1 VYDERPARDLTGA
14 LLDTNPAQEYDH
26 SGLQLGLHRQIG
38 RAVEL
43 EADYLRLDRAD
54 AFAGYYDYTQ
64 DVLRVRFGFKPMAR
78 LDVSLAAVA
87 RSYDYPR
94 AFAFH
99 VEAGGAR
106 EHEEVGIVL
115 EAEYRITPRLV
126 FSAELDS
133 LDVTSTDARAAYVRT
148 QAMLGVEWRK

>member
-1 VYDERPARDLTGA
+1 M
-14 LLDTNPAQEYDH
+14 
-26 SGLQLGLHRQIG
+26 
-38 RAVEL
+38 
-43 EADYLRLDRAD
+43 
-54 AFAGYYDYTQ
+54 
-64 DVLRVRFGFKPMAR
+64 RFGFRPTAR
-78 LDVSLAAVA
+78 LDVSLAAIA

-106 EHEEVGIVL
+106 ELEEVGIVL

>member
-1 VYDERPARDLTGA
+1 MCS
-14 LLDTNPAQEYDH
+14 
-26 SGLQLGLHRQIG
+26 SGFTRQLG

-43 EADYLRLDRAD
+43 EADYLRLDRTD
-54 AFAGYYDYTQ
+54 EFVGYYDYTQ
-64 DVLRVRFGFKPMAR
+64 DVLRVRFGFRPTAR
-78 LDVSLAAVA
+78 LDVSLAAIA

-106 EHEEVGIVL
+106 ELEEVGIVL
-115 EAEYRITPRLV
+115 EAEYRITPRLAL
-126 FSAELDS
+126 SAELDS
-133 LDVTSTDARAAYVRT
+133 LDVTSTDARAAYLRT